1 MPAATEN
8 NNQASLNID
17 LMSTY
22 DVLKTINDEDQKIA
36 FAIREQLPQ
45 IAEAVDLI
53 CDCLRRGGRMAYFGA
68 VTSGRIAILDA
79 ADCAP
84 TFGIAPETIQ
94 AFIAGGHPSLL
105 EALDGVEDSA
115 ELAAQDISTFNPGGD
130 DIIVSVSASGNPQY
144 VVSVL
149 EEARKRGAHT
159 IGISSNPE
167 ARLRTFA
174 DIFIC
179 PQLGAEV
186 ISGSSR
192 MKSGTAQKMILNM
205 LSTGAM
211 VRLGKT
217 YQNLMVDVTISNQ
230 KLYRR
235 ACSIISRI
243 TGIDENEAQKYLEQS
258 GKNVKTACVMAHCH
272 CSKGEAENVLAQNNG
287 ILRKIISL

>member
-1 MPAATEN
+1 MHAATEN

-36 FAIREQLPQ
+36 LAIREQLPQ
-45 IAEAVDLI
+45 ITQAVDLI
-53 CDCLRRGGRMAYFGA
+53 CNCLRCGGRMAYFGA

-84 TFGIAPETIQ
+84 TFGIAPETVQ

-115 ELAAQDISTFNPGGD
+115 ELAAQDVAAFNPGVD
-130 DIIVSVSASGNPQY
+130 DIVVSVSASGNPQY

-149 EEARKRGAHT
+149 EEARKRCAHT

-167 ARLRTFA
+167 ARLRPFA

-235 ACSIISRI
+235 ACSIINCI

-272 CSKGEAENVLAQNNG
+272 CSKSEAEAILSQNNG